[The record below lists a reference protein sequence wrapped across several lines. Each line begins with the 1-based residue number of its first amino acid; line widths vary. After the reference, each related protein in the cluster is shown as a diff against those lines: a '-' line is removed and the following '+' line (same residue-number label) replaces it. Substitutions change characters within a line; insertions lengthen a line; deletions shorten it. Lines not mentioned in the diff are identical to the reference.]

1 MGEPNA
7 FGVRPRGWIPV
18 AVVFALGAV
27 FGAALCFAAIRFSGR
42 PFPRH
47 GDGSGERGPIERMTR
62 ELGLDPAQRE
72 TVEKILRETHGEV
85 REIVDRSRDRIRE
98 VLRPDQRERFDR
110 MRPPG
115 PPGRPERP

>member
-27 FGAALCFAAIRFSGR
+27 FGAALCFAAIRFTPPR
-42 PFPRH
+42 FPHRAEGP
-47 GDGSGERGPIERMTR
+47 GDRAPIERMTR
-62 ELGLDPAQRE
+62 DLDLDAAQRDA
-72 TVEKILRETHGEV
+72 VEKILRETHGEV

-110 MRPPG
+110 MRP
-115 PPGRPERP
+115 